1 MTEAWTSTLD
11 TAQAATFG
19 TLGMPIKMQTT
30 LLELTG
36 KRETRFQIALQS
48 LDRTYDTNE
57 IRSLWKSGELE
68 SKYPGH
74 PFLTCM
80 RALFN
85 RQAILDLQKN
95 ANPKTLVKVAGC
107 EVYQYVNGGV
117 GLAGV
122 KHGTEAIETSDLKMV
137 AALSTVGLPLLAI
150 TGPEGDHRY
159 YLPRYGPARADGQPV
174 ADGLALMTAW
184 RRDKEEVPWEHPFAQ
199 ACRVLYNRERII
211 QAIARDVEMVLLI
224 KPKSNW
230 RSALIRADATPAA
243 FDQVKRH
250 FDR

>member
-36 KRETRFQIALQS
+36 KRETRFQIALYS
-48 LDRTYDTNE
+48 IDRTYDTSD
-57 IRSLWKSGELE
+57 IRKRWKNGELE
-68 SKYPGH
+68 AKTPAH

-85 RQAILDLQKN
+85 RQEILDLQKN
-95 ANPKTLVKVAGC
+95 GSAKTLRQVAGC
-107 EVYQYVNGGV
+107 NIYQYVNGGS
-117 GLAGV
+117 GLPGV
-122 KHGTEAIETSDLKMV
+122 RHGTEVIETTDLKMV
-137 AALSTVGLPLLAI
+137 AALATVGFPLLAI
-150 TGPEGDHRY
+150 TGPEGNHKY
-159 YLPRYGPARADGQPV
+159 YLPRYGAANNGGPPCL
-174 ADGLALMTAW
+174 DGLNLMHAW
-184 RRDKEEVPWEHPFAQ
+184 RRDKEEIPWENPFAQ
-199 ACRVLYNRERII
+199 ACRVLHNRERFI
-211 QAIARDVEMVLLI
+211 QAISRDVEMVLLV
-224 KPKSNW
+224 KPNSNW

-243 FDQVKRH
+243 FDKVKHH

>member
-36 KRETRFQIALQS
+36 KRETRFQIALYS
-48 LDRTYDTNE
+48 IDRTYDTSD
-57 IRSLWKSGELE
+57 IRKRWRDGELE
-68 SKYPGH
+68 SKQPAH

-85 RQAILDLQKN
+85 RQEILDLQKN
-95 ANPKTLVKVAGC
+95 GSAKTLRKVAGC
-107 EVYQYVNGGV
+107 DIYQYVNGGA
-117 GLAGV
+117 GLPGV
-122 KHGTEAIETSDLKMV
+122 KQGTEALETSDLKMA

-150 TGPEGDHRY
+150 TGPEGDHKY
-159 YLPRYGPARADGQPV
+159 YLPRYGPARAGGMPV
-174 ADGLALMTAW
+174 DGLSLMQAW
-184 RRDKEEVPWEHPFAQ
+184 RRDKEEIPWENPFAQ
-199 ACRVLYNRERII
+199 ACRVLHNRERFI
-211 QAIARDVEMVLLI
+211 QAITRDVEMVLLI
-224 KPKSNW
+224 KPRSSW